1 MLSDY
6 EFNKYLYA
14 HLEITTLKKQYD
26 LERAEA
32 YENVSPTI
40 SLFDYEVGKIVS
52 GSVSV
57 EEHAIFLATLYEQ
70 FQKKVKMCIK
80 RIELLN
86 EAISLLYE
94 DEKAQFEAWKVNPRG
109 TNPNVL
115 RTLRECLTFVLEGT
129 SNLKQDEML
138 EMTIEEWDA
147 QTDSMNEEELFQDY
161 WDHDDTFDKEI
172 IKRRS
177 LFRERGRASNAEL
190 IDPAC

>member
-6 EFNKYLYA
+6 EFNSYLYA
-14 HLEITTLKKQYD
+14 HLDIEVIKQQYER
-26 LERAEA
+26 ERAEA

-70 FQKKVKMCIK
+70 FQKNVKMCNK

-94 DEKAQFEAWKVNPRG
+94 DEKAQFEAWKVKPRG
-109 TNPNVL
+109 NYPKVL
-115 RTLRECLTFVLEGT
+115 KTLRECLAFVLEGVAD
-129 SNLKQDEML
+129 SQLVENEMSA
-138 EMTIEEWDA
+138 EEWDA
-147 QTDSMNEEELFQDY
+147 AVDEMDQEELFQDY

-177 LFRERGRASNAEL
+177 LFREHGQASNSEL